1 MAEPRLRRADV
12 DILLVSPSAGIVVH
26 GPSFGL
32 GCAHE
37 DEAIISAP
45 GGSPS
50 RHEFVGAGD
59 VEGGGRYVGVGQ
71 DSVIH
76 SGLSLPP
83 LGGGWFGLVWFGLA
97 QSSRL
102 SASLVRLP
110 VYVCPSTST
119 GAAAVQTGQR
129 LRSPW

>member
-1 MAEPRLRRADV
+1 MAELRLGRAHV
-12 DILLVSPSAGIVVH
+12 DILLVRPSAGIVVH
-26 GPSFGL
+26 GPGL
-32 GCAHE
+32 SLGRAHE

-59 VEGGGRYVGVGQ
+59 IEGGGRDVGMGQ

-83 LGGGWFGLVWFGLA
+83 WGRWLVGWLVG
-97 QSSRL
+97 
-102 SASLVRLP
+102 
-110 VYVCPSTST
+110 Y
-119 GAAAVQTGQR
+119 
-129 LRSPW
+129 